1 MITCSR
7 HSFLENCPWEAVQ
20 EDHIQVDLADPDN
33 TVGAIAVMKER
44 LKEQG
49 GRLNALIK
57 QCGDLTQGDEGRR
70 LRIIETDH
78 DWLKVFQLNFL
89 PRSCSP
95 AD

>member
-33 TVGAIAVMKER
+33 TVGASAVMKER
-44 LKEQG
+44 LKEQS